1 MSNPFSNWLRSLKF
15 RGALKES
22 NERKA
27 RQILQ
32 ETEEAGAKLSLLQ
45 QVYRKQLKTEQ
56 SLDFYK
62 RELATASG
70 RQHQDF
76 PEEVPQQSQ
85 EDLVPPNS
93 EFVHFIHT
101 SYKIVQQ
108 SEHKLSCT
116 GIEKRTFKD
125 FESALAEFL
134 QKEFAK
140 VPESRLKEELSLAIN
155 DLQSEKEY
163 NFKLSPHTY
172 LMSDF
177 LDNVYSNYLAWFLV
191 YEAGLMPQ
199 NIRLLD
205 IGAGVGTVIY
215 GLALLLESTKYFL
228 RMPRLHISY
237 YSLEKQSLLQLR
249 GLQFWRNYLE
259 SHQAVTNTYFR
270 LDTTDILTY
279 EPKSSPI
286 PNNFFDFIVIS
297 HYSFLEL
304 EQQQKAHHIYQQI
317 WQASLAENGYILLI
331 IDRESLGSNQDDF
344 QEEVP
349 ETEDSLIINL
359 LTELGLNLEWY
370 KQISSTRDGL
380 VEKQYLNPLKNQY
393 LQEVVNPYYAVDDY
407 IILARR

>member
-1 MSNPFSNWLRSLKF
+1 MGNPFTNWLYSLKF
-15 RGALKES
+15 RGALKQG

-27 RQILQ
+27 KQILQ
-32 ETEEAGAKLSLLQ
+32 EREGAGAKLSLLQ
-45 QVYRKQLKTEQ
+45 QIYRKQLKTEQ

-70 RQHQDF
+70 RWQHDL
-76 PEEVPQQSQ
+76 PEEVSQ
-85 EDLVPPNS
+85 PRQENLVSPNS
-93 EFVHFIHT
+93 EFIHFIHT

-108 SEHKLSCT
+108 GEHELLCT
-116 GIEKRTFKD
+116 GIEKRTFRE
-125 FESALAEFL
+125 FESALADFL

-155 DLQSEKEY
+155 DFQHEQEY

-172 LMSDF
+172 LMSGF
-177 LDNVYSNYLAWFLV
+177 LDNVYSNYLAWFLI

-199 NIRLLD
+199 TIRLLD
-205 IGAGVGTVIY
+205 IGAGVGNVVY
-215 GLALLLESTKYFL
+215 GLALLLESTKYFS

-279 EPKSSPI
+279 DPKTSSI

-297 HYSFLEL
+297 HYSFSEVA
-304 EQQQKAHHIYQQI
+304 QQEKINQIYQQI
-317 WQASLAENGYILLI
+317 WQASLADNGYVLLI
-331 IDRESLGSNQDDF
+331 IDRKNLGSDQDDS
-344 QEEVP
+344 QKESCD
-349 ETEDSLIINL
+349 TEDSLIIHL
-359 LTELGLNLEWY
+359 LTELGLSLEWY
-370 KQISSTRDGL
+370 KHISSTQDSL
-380 VEKQYLNPLKNQY
+380 VEKQYLNPLKSQY
-393 LQEVVNPYYAVDDY
+393 LQEEIKPYYSIDDY
-407 IILARR
+407 IILAKK